1 MNWLNRIVNTDK
13 ITAKRLFIIALVLI
27 AGLEVITV
35 NILHLGH
42 GHFWFE
48 NLPAFGSGYGFISCL
63 LIIILAKFILAPLLG
78 KKEDYYD

>member
-1 MNWLNRIVNTDK
+1 MNWLIKIVNTDK
-13 ITAKRLFIIALVLI
+13 PILKKIFIIALVLV
-27 AGLEVITV
+27 AGLEILTV

-48 NLPAFGSGYGFISCL
+48 NLPAFGSGYGLISCL
-63 LIIILAKFILAPLLG
+63 IIIVLAKFILAPILG